1 MKNEETIAY
10 QIIEKV
16 GGANN
21 IIRLTHCATRLRFVL
36 RDKSKF
42 KPNEIKQLPNILSAI
57 QSGEESQVIIGNKVG
72 LYYELINKQLPNLDK
87 NTDQHSSSNQ
97 NWLSKMVNGLV
108 NIMAPLITAFIAGGL
123 FKAIISILATFKVIS
138 TSSQNYVILNAIAD
152 AVFYFLPFLLAVS
165 TAKKFKTNEYIA
177 MIIAGILLYP
187 SIIQLVSAGKPI
199 YFFGLPMQLVNYSG
213 SVLPIILAIW
223 FMSYVDKFL
232 EKIIPDSIKTT
243 LKPLLILAITAPITL
258 LIIGPIGT
266 WLGDGFYFI
275 IKTIN
280 TYTPWLVPTII
291 GALAPLLV
299 MIGMHVALM
308 PLAALQFAQFRKET
322 IIGPGFIVANMVES
336 GVAFAAALRLKKDKK
351 NSQIAFSSGITA
363 LTGIIEPTLYGITLK
378 YKRTLY
384 CAIAAG
390 GLAGLYA
397 GLTQIYSTVL
407 SPQSILTLPL
417 FITNNPSNFINAIIT
432 VLLAFTLGFIFT
444 YLFAEITPSMTNN
457 NPTKTDTVLN
467 QNVNSNVNKDI
478 IISPAAGRLEDLSQV
493 NDVAFASKALGEGVA
508 IKLDDNVISAPVSGK
523 VTALPSTGH
532 AFGITTEDGTE
543 VLVHIG
549 IDTVKLNG
557 NGFDILVHQNDKV
570 NAGEPIIKV
579 DRESIEKKGYDLT
592 TMLVITNSN
601 GENIKLKNSGKVT
614 IGTRLN

>member
-1 MKNEETIAY
+1 MKNEETIAC

-493 NDVAFASKALGEGVA
+493 NDEAFASKALGEGVA

-601 GENIKLKNSGKVT
+601 GENIKLKNSGRVT

>member
-1 MKNEETIAY
+1 MKNEETIAC

-493 NDVAFASKALGEGVA
+493 NDEAFASKALGEGVA
-508 IKLDDNVISAPVSGK
+508 IKLDDNVISAPISGK

>member
-1 MKNEETIAY
+1 MKSEETNAC
-10 QIIEKV
+10 QIIKNV
-16 GGANN
+16 GGAEN

-36 RDKSKF
+36 KDKSKF
-42 KPNEIKQLPNILSAI
+42 NPDKIKQLPEILSAI
-57 QSGEESQVIIGNKVG
+57 QSGEESQVIVGNEVG
-72 LYYELINKQLPNLDK
+72 RYYDIINKQLPDLGK
-87 NTDQHSSSNQ
+87 NTDQHISSNH
-97 NWLSKMVNGLV
+97 NWLSKMINGLV
-108 NIMAPLITAFIAGGL
+108 NIMAPLITAFVAGGL

-177 MIIAGILLYP
+177 MIIAGFLLYP
-187 SIIQLVSAGKPI
+187 SIIQLVSAGKPV
-199 YFFGLPMQLVNYSG
+199 YFFGLPVQLVNYSS

-223 FMSYVDKFL
+223 FMSYLDKFL
-232 EKIIPDSIKTT
+232 EKIIPNSIKTT

-280 TYTPWLVPTII
+280 TYIPWLVPTII

-397 GLTQIYSTVL
+397 GITQIYSTVL

-417 FITNNPSNFINAIIT
+417 FITNNPNNFINAIIA

-444 YLFAEITPSMTNN
+444 YLFAEIAPST
-457 NPTKTDTVLN
+457 TKNSSTRTDTIPS
-467 QNVNSNVNKDI
+467 QNVNSNANKD
-478 IISPAAGRLEDLSQV
+478 IISPAAGELEDLSQV
-493 NDVAFASKALGEGVA
+493 NDETFASKALGDGVA
-508 IKLDDNVISAPVSGK
+508 IELDGSIISAPVSGK
-523 VTALPSTGH
+523 ITALPSTGH
-532 AFGITTEDGTE
+532 AFGITTKDGME
-543 VLVHIG
+543 ILVHIG

-557 NGFDILVHQNDKV
+557 NGFDVLVQQNDEV
-570 NAGEPIIKV
+570 EAGEPIIRV
-579 DRESIEKKGYDLT
+579 DREYIEKKGYDLA
-592 TMLVITNSN
+592 TMLIITNSN
-601 GENIKLKNSGKVT
+601 GENIKLKNSGKVN

>member
-1 MKNEETIAY
+1 MKNEETIAC

-199 YFFGLPMQLVNYSG
+199 YFFGLPMQLVNYSS

-444 YLFAEITPSMTNN
+444 YLFAEITPSTTNN
-457 NPTKTDTVLN
+457 NPIKTDTVLN

-532 AFGITTEDGTE
+532 AFGITTEDGME

>member
-1 MKNEETIAY
+1 MKNEETIAC

-123 FKAIISILATFKVIS
+123 FKAIISILAAFKVIS